1 MRIIYT
7 FILYLLTPF
16 ITLRLFWKSR
26 ANPGYRDRWR
36 ERFGYFSGSVLSQTI
51 WIHAVS
57 VGEVQATQQLIK
69 KLHDEFK
76 IRGVTVFRGVSG
88 FGESGKLHEA
98 SLIDLSLDLPVVIE
112 FFDAPEKIQPVLNT
126 LKQTLKPGHY
136 IYWSANT
143 DI

>member
-1 MRIIYT
+1 MSEKINAVTVVRI
-7 FILYLLTPF
+7 YLTEGQ
-16 ITLRLFWKSR
+16 KQM
-26 ANPGYRDRWR
+26 
-36 ERFGYFSGSVLSQTI
+36 E
-51 WIHAVS
+51 
-57 VGEVQATQQLIK
+57 QLIK
-69 KLHDEFK
+69 RLHDEFQ